1 APRSTPERRKPFA
14 PPPTSPVRG
23 QVLDAQSQ
31 QPLAARLYIRRANGS
46 WYFPDSAAT
55 NGTAVPYQVRNWI
68 NTNAVEMH
76 TTLSPHPFQI
86 ELPPGRYTFTA
97 ARGQEYFPDTRELI
111 VADR

>member
-1 APRSTPERRKPFA
+1 MSNIERRKSAA
-14 PPPTSPVRG
+14 PTPTSLVRG

-68 NTNAVEMH
+68 NTNAVDN
-76 TTLSPHPFQI
+76 TL
-86 ELPPGRYTFTA
+86 ELSIIGEFFA
-97 ARGQEYFPDTRELI
+97 ATSNRRAG
-111 VADR
+111 